1 MYAAPVNLSNY
12 INLQNKLLKH
22 FSFKI
27 IILCILLPP
36 LIYLGTLRFVEEY
49 LHNRY
54 VHELENTF
62 LGNSQRLFDGAIRL
76 KDAVN
81 DNVHNFLN
89 SKKLIGH
96 GLRIKVT
103 VMTPEGT
110 LLYPALY
117 SQETESS
124 MVSDP
129 MTIAAE
135 NYRLL
140 QKSPV
145 LTLDTTIEHLR
156 LFPNLILAFYVILAA
171 LVLYLHYRFAN
182 LKYLQ
187 EEENKQEAIQQL
199 LQKEETTTSRLRS
212 LDDEKKAITDELSRL
227 KKTLTDEKD
236 KASRDE
242 DDLIGEIESLES
254 ELNKNVELQAEQQNE
269 IDTLTCKIEQFEKGQ
284 LKSEKQK
291 KKTAG
296 DVSKRFETLYKNI
309 TVSDHAIDGFIAL
322 TEDIKIKS
330 EEVIHQLNENPE
342 QVIIKRKVFIG
353 KRDKKSIMEVIFGYK
368 GRLYFQKTSTATI
381 EVLAIGDKNTQA
393 RELEFLAKLKN

>member
-1 MYAAPVNLSNY
+1 M
-12 INLQNKLLKH
+12 
-22 FSFKI
+22 
-27 IILCILLPP
+27 
-36 LIYLGTLRFVEEY
+36 
-49 LHNRY
+49 
-54 VHELENTF
+54 
-62 LGNSQRLFDGAIRL
+62 
-76 KDAVN
+76 
-81 DNVHNFLN
+81 
-89 SKKLIGH
+89 
-96 GLRIKVT
+96 RIKVT

-135 NYRLL
+135 NYSLL

-269 IDTLTCKIEQFEKGQ
+269 IDTLTYKIEQFEKGQ

-322 TEDIKIKS
+322 NEDIKIKS
-330 EEVIHQLNENPE
+330 EEVIYQLNENPD
-342 QVIIKRKVFIG
+342 QVVIKRKVFLG
-353 KRDKKSIMEVIFGYK
+353 KRDNKSIMEVIFGYK

-393 RELEFLAKLKN
+393 RELEFLTKFKN